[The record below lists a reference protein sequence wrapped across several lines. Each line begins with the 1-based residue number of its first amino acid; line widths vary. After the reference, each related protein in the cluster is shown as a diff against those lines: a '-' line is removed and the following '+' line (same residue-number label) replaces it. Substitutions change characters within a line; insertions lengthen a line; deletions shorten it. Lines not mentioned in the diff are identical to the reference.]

1 MYPLRRSNTYGSYKR
16 CGAFV
21 CSRHC
26 IAHDMMAQV
35 APDDLR
41 QLIATVTAAWDI
53 RVCEGSRIEIDYLL
67 PPPCPCHRRTA
78 AAAPVLSSDRR
89 RYIMLPAAVH
99 RRSQALPRERTP

>member
-1 MYPLRRSNTYGSYKR
+1 MYPLRRSNTYGAYKR

-26 IAHDMMAQV
+26 IAHDMPAQV

-41 QLIATVTAAWDI
+41 QLIATV
-53 RVCEGSRIEIDYLL
+53 
-67 PPPCPCHRRTA
+67 
-78 AAAPVLSSDRR
+78 AAAPVLSSGRR

-99 RRSQALPRERTP
+99 RRSQALQRERTP

>member
-1 MYPLRRSNTYGSYKR
+1 MYRLRRSNTYGSYKR

-26 IAHDMMAQV
+26 IAHDMPAQA
-35 APDDLR
+35 APDDLS
-41 QLIATVTAAWDI
+41 QLIAAVT
-53 RVCEGSRIEIDYLL
+53 
-67 PPPCPCHRRTA
+67 
-78 AAAPVLSSDRR
+78 APVLSSGRR